1 MGRTSHC
8 ALLNI
13 HRFRFDK
20 DPNIRMNAA
29 KALGEIKNPKAV
41 EPLIVALKDENPGV
55 REEAAK
61 ALVQIGVPAVNV
73 LIDALK
79 DGDADV
85 RERATWA
92 LGAIK
97 DSIAVKP
104 LIALLKDKNPR
115 VQEQAVKAL
124 IEIGKPAINLNLCS
138 GG

>member
-1 MGRTSHC
+1 
-8 ALLNI
+8 
-13 HRFRFDK
+13 
-20 DPNIRMNAA
+20 MNAA